1 MRRTR
6 WSLHKL
12 KTAVGNWLDRD
23 DATTVA
29 RIPEFIELA
38 EANFNRVIRQPD
50 MITKDDSFSISGRYT
65 TLPTDTLEIVR
76 IVLDLTPVV
85 VLEYMTPEELSE
97 RRVSLTGGGKPYY
110 FTTVGGSTNQLEVL
124 RSPDST
130 YTASIIYYTRI
141 AALTDAAT
149 TNWLLTNHPDIYLF
163 GTLVEADPYLK
174 NDERMPMWTSRLDKA
189 LNDLRLQGQRERHT
203 ASGLRMRSVALG

>member
-1 MRRTR
+1 M
-6 WSLHKL
+6 
-12 KTAVGNWLDRD
+12 ANVGTYAQLQTEIANWLDRTD
-23 DATTVA
+23 LTAT
-29 RIPEFIELA
+29 IPTFIELA

-76 IVLDLTPVV
+76 IVLDLTPVI

-141 AALTDAAT
+141 AALSDAAT
-149 TNWLLTNHPDIYLF
+149 TNWLLTSHPDIYLY
-163 GTLVEADPYLK
+163 GALVEAEPYLK
-174 NDERMPMWTSRLDKA
+174 NDDRMPMWTSRLDKA

>member
-1 MRRTR
+1 M
-6 WSLHKL
+6 
-12 KTAVGNWLDRD
+12 ANVGTYAQLQTEIANWLDRTD
-23 DATTVA
+23 LTAT
-29 RIPEFIELA
+29 IPTFIELA

-85 VLEYMTPEELSE
+85 VFEYMTPEELSE

-141 AALTDAAT
+141 AALSDAAT
-149 TNWLLTNHPDIYLF
+149 TNWLLTSHPDIYLY
-163 GTLVEADPYLK
+163 GALVEAEPYLK
-174 NDERMPMWTSRLDKA
+174 NDDRMPMWTSRLDKA

>member
-1 MRRTR
+1 M
-6 WSLHKL
+6 
-12 KTAVGNWLDRD
+12 ANVGTYAQLQTEIANWLDRTD
-23 DATTVA
+23 LTAT
-29 RIPEFIELA
+29 IPTFIELA

-50 MITKDDSFSISGRYT
+50 MITKDDSFSIAGRYT
-65 TLPTDTLEIVR
+65 TLPTDTLEIDS

-141 AALTDAAT
+141 AALSDAAT
-149 TNWLLTNHPDIYLF
+149 TNWLLTSHPDIYLY
-163 GTLVEADPYLK
+163 GALVEAEPYLK
-174 NDERMPMWTSRLDKA
+174 NDDRMPMWTSRLDKA

>member
-1 MRRTR
+1 M
-6 WSLHKL
+6 
-12 KTAVGNWLDRD
+12 ANVGTYAQLQTEIANWLDRTD
-23 DATTVA
+23 LTAT
-29 RIPEFIELA
+29 IPTFIELA

-65 TLPTDTLEIVR
+65 TLPTDTLEIGR

-141 AALTDAAT
+141 AALSDAAT
-149 TNWLLTNHPDIYLF
+149 TNWLLTSHPDIYLY
-163 GTLVEADPYLK
+163 GALVEAEPYLK
-174 NDERMPMWTSRLDKA
+174 NDDRMPMWTSRLDKA

>member
-1 MRRTR
+1 MAITTYAE
-6 WSLHKL
+6 LQ
-12 KTAVGNWLDRD
+12 TATANWLDRSD
-23 DATTVA
+23 MTD

-50 MITKDDSFSISGRYT
+50 MITKDDSFSISSRYT

-141 AALTDAAT
+141 AALTDSAT
-149 TNWLLTNHPDIYLF
+149 SNWLLTNHPDIYLF
-163 GTLVEADPYLK
+163 GTLVEAEPYLK

>member
-1 MRRTR
+1 MAITTYAE
-6 WSLHKL
+6 LQ
-12 KTAVGNWLDRD
+12 TATANWLDRSD
-23 DATTVA
+23 LTD

-50 MITKDDSFSISGRYT
+50 MITKNDSFSISSRYT

-76 IVLDLTPVV
+76 IVIDQTPVI
-85 VLEYMTPEELSE
+85 VLEYLTPEEISE
-97 RRVSLTGGGKPYY
+97 KRRYMTGTGRPVY
-110 FTTVGGSTNQLEVL
+110 FTTIGGSANQLEVL
-124 RSPDST
+124 RSPDDT

-141 AALTDAAT
+141 PALADG

-163 GTLVEADPYLK
+163 GALVEAEPYLK
-174 NDERMPMWTSRLDKA
+174 NDDRMPMWTSRLDKA